1 MVDNPKFRSITLRY
15 YEPLLVMLLRVLDA
29 LFGSVLFFLVAF
41 YHKTMPPHVR
51 NVAFILFC
59 LILLVMHH
67 IGIYRSWR
75 FSSARNELSKITFG
89 CIAVYFFLLFIL
101 YFFSI
106 SHWFSRTVLLNWMI
120 FWPILLSFERI
131 AIRLIL
137 RKLRQKGLNIKTAVI
152 IGVNDIGY
160 NLAKL
165 IRANSWSGSQLLG
178 FFDDDIKNKKG
189 FSVLG
194 RIDKIVP
201 FISDNHVDMV
211 YIALPIKE
219 QFKINDVLRLLRD
232 STVSVSLVPDFFFID
247 VMIGGYLT
255 YFDNLPI
262 IALQESP
269 FIGYNRL
276 IKRFFDLLLSL
287 TTLILLFP
295 FLLTIAIAIRIT
307 SPGPIIFKQW
317 RYGLNGQPIQI
328 YKFRTMTVCEDGY
341 CFRQAI
347 KNDPRITRL
356 GAFLRKNSLD
366 ELPQLLNVLK
376 GSMSLIGP
384 RPHPAAMN
392 EQYRKLLP
400 GYMLRHK
407 VKPGMTGL
415 AQINGCRGETDTLEK
430 VKKRLKYDLTYI
442 RTWSLWNDIN
452 ILVKTILK
460 GAWRTNAY

>member
-1 MVDNPKFRSITLRY
+1 MVDNPKYRSMSFRY
-15 YEPLLVMLLRVLDA
+15 YEPLLVMLMRVLDA
-29 LFGSVLFFLVAF
+29 FLGSALFYLVAF
-41 YHKTMPPHVR
+41 YHHMMPPYVKE
-51 NVAFILFC
+51 VEFVLFF
-59 LILLVMHH
+59 LILIVMHH

-75 FSSARNELSKITFG
+75 FSSTRNELSKITLG
-89 CIAVYFFLLFIL
+89 CVAVYFFLIFIL

-106 SHWFSRTVLLNWMI
+106 SQWFTRTVLLNWMI
-120 FWPILLSFERI
+120 SWPILLTFERI

-152 IGVNDIGY
+152 IGVNDIGDS
-160 NLAKL
+160 LAKL
-165 IRANSWSGSQLLG
+165 IRANPWSGTQLLG
-178 FFDDDIKNKKG
+178 FFDDDIKHKKG

-201 FISDNHVDMV
+201 FISKNHVDTV
-211 YIALPIKE
+211 YITLPTKE
-219 QFKINDVLRLLRD
+219 QSKIQDVLRLLSD

-247 VMIGGYLT
+247 VMTGGYLT
-255 YFDNLPI
+255 YFDSLPI

-269 FIGYNRL
+269 FIGFNRL
-276 IKRFFDLLLSL
+276 IKRFFDILLSL
-287 TTLILLFP
+287 VALILMFP
-295 FLLTIAIAIRIT
+295 FILIIAIGIRMT
-307 SPGPIIFKQW
+307 SKGPIIFKQW
-317 RYGLNGQPIQI
+317 RYGLNGLPIEV

-341 CFRQAI
+341 SFRQAT
-347 KNDPRITRL
+347 KNDSRITRF
-356 GAFLRKNSLD
+356 GAFLRRNSLD
-366 ELPQLLNVLK
+366 ELPQLMNVLE

-415 AQINGCRGETDTLEK
+415 AQINGYRGETDTLDK
-430 VKKRLKYDLTYI
+430 IKKRLKYDLDYI
-442 RTWSLWNDIN
+442 RTWSLWNDIV